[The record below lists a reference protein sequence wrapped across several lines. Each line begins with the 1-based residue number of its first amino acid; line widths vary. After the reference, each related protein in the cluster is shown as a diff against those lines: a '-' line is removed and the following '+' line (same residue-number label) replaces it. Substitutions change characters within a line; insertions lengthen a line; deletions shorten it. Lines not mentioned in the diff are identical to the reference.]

1 MGIET
6 ITRQISSRNRT
17 SMAAIDRTQ
26 LIKIRNQG
34 LRDCFKHLDDIPHK
48 MEFVARI
55 QDKRFVDDAAS
66 CNVNATWYALE
77 STEGPIVWI
86 ANGSDGQVDYRKLKT
101 CVSQKVKAIL
111 CVGGNTESLHQA
123 FDGVVPQVIDC
134 PSMERAVNLAL
145 YGNIETATVIYSP
158 STNHGVSIKEAG
170 AAFRR
175 EVCEL

>member
-6 ITRQISSRNRT
+6 ITRQITSTNHSGLAAVNR
-17 SMAAIDRTQ
+17 AQ

-55 QDKRFVDDAAS
+55 QDKCFVDDAAS

-77 STEGPIVWI
+77 STEGPIIWI
-86 ANGSDGQVDYRKLKT
+86 ANGSSDSIDYRKLKT
-101 CVSQKVKAIL
+101 CVSQKVKMIL
-111 CVGGNTESLHQA
+111 CVGEHAESLHQA
-123 FDGVVPQVIDC
+123 FDGVVSQIIDC
-134 PSMERAVNLAL
+134 PSMEYAVNRAL
-145 YGNIETATVIYSP
+145 YGNVETATVIYSP
-158 STNHGVSIKEAG
+158 STQSGVSVKDSG

>member
-6 ITRQISSRNRT
+6 ITRQIASPSHT
-17 SMAAIDRTQ
+17 SLAAIDRTQ
-26 LIKIRNQG
+26 LIKMRNQG

-55 QDKRFVDDAAS
+55 QNKCFVDDAAS

-77 STEGPIVWI
+77 STEGSIIWI
-86 ANGSDGQVDYRKLKT
+86 ANGTDSHVDYMKLKSS
-101 CVSQKVKAIL
+101 VSQKVKMIL
-111 CVGGNTESLHQA
+111 CVGGNAESLHQA
-123 FDGVVPQVIDC
+123 FDGIVPHIVDC
-134 PSMERAVNLAL
+134 PSMEFAVNRAL
-145 YGNIETATVIYSP
+145 YSDVETATVIYSP
-158 STNHGVSIKEAG
+158 STRHEASINELG